1 MLVGSVKKH
10 SKKFGFGDDFWGYD
24 ANLVY
29 KNQCE
34 LV

>member
-10 SKKFGFGDDFWGYD
+10 SKKMGLEGVFWRYD

-29 KNQCE
+29 KNQ
-34 LV
+34 